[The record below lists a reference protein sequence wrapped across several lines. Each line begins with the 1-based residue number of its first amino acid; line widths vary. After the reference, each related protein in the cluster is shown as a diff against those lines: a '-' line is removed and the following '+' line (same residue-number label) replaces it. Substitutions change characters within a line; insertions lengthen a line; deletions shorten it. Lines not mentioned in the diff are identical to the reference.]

1 LAMIFLILLFGLF
14 FVSVKAFSSEVTVV
28 NLKDIKNL
36 KKDTDYTYYITINA
50 GKIKNNHVSGNV
62 FFTENSENF
71 VIEAKYTTEPR
82 KLSQKNKDFLREW
95 LLAKYENRNNT
106 DKSLMLSMQGYQ
118 FDLFYR
124 EIYLIYN
131 GGGQRFI
138 IQKTLADKLIKEPK
152 NSTFQFNVALLGF
165 LNNTDDYFLIT
176 GYTKNT
182 TRLNVSKNDY
192 IIAKNAIIEER
203 YDYAYSKLQNY
214 LKVYPNNLEARKD
227 LCVVEFAKY
236 QKFLDKNSINTATAC
251 FENLMLMYKKPEMH
265 YMLALLYYQNPTM
278 DEKVKLTKTLSNLN
292 EAVGGLG
299 GKNNLTLDE
308 SIVYYN
314 SLYLRGVIKLKYG
327 DKRGLDD
334 LSIVERERPDMVNLN
349 VFEETK

>member
-1 LAMIFLILLFGLF
+1 MP
-14 FVSVKAFSSEVTVV
+14 VKISSSEVTIV

-36 KKDTDYTYYITINA
+36 KKDTDYTYYITINE
-50 GKIKNNHVSGNV
+50 GKIRNSHVGGNV

-82 KLSQKNKDFLREW
+82 KLSQKNKDFLQEW

-106 DKSLMLSMQGYQ
+106 DKSLMLSLQEYQ

-138 IQKTLADKLIKEPK
+138 IQRTLADKLEKELK
-152 NSTFQFNVALLGF
+152 NTTLQFNVTLLGF

-176 GYTKNT
+176 GYTKNAIN
-182 TRLNVSKNDY
+182 LNVAKNDY
-192 IIAKNAIIEER
+192 IIAKNAIIEEK
-203 YDYAYSKLQNY
+203 YDYAYSKIKNY
-214 LKVYPNNLEARKD
+214 LRVYPNNLEARKD
-227 LCVVEFAKY
+227 LCVIEFAKY
-236 QKFLDKNSINTATAC
+236 QKFLDKNSISTAIAC
-251 FENLMLMYKKPEMH
+251 FENIILIYKKPEMY
-265 YMLALLYYQNPTM
+265 YMLALLYYQNPAM
-278 DEKVKLTKTLSNLN
+278 EEKVKLTKTLSNLN
-292 EAVGGLG
+292 EAISGLS

-314 SLYLRGVIKLKYG
+314 SLYMRGVIKLKYG

-349 VFEETK
+349 IFEEIK